1 LSPALFFTTVS
12 LSLSLA
18 TLAGAR
24 RNPIPVAPAW
34 VAVLVTVLALGGLLW
49 RESLCWAATGLAAV
63 GLLAPAL
70 VMARVR
76 TLSGRGEYGA
86 AARLLRRLLIV
97 RRSDALTGWARV
109 WESAN
114 ALVHGDAAPADRLVA
129 EWRDVPAAR
138 ASREWLVGIRWRWA
152 DALESQTPD
161 LRIRAACETGDVEG
175 AVALCMQ
182 QARQRPGPA
191 ALARQRLAWLA
202 PIAFS
207 GRVSATEMLC
217 SLLRVPEPLTEIWR
231 ATALS
236 GAGQAAEARQRL
248 DALSERRDLSDG
260 LRYLLSMRRGH
271 LPEPVALSPAAQD
284 HLVRFEREIMAGAVL
299 RLRLPKQAPRTLGLL
314 VAIVLVYCVEI
325 WRGGTMDARVAWE
338 LGALLPAHAF
348 PEEPARLIT
357 YAFLHHGPL
366 HLVLN
371 GFTIAL
377 IGATV
382 EAAIGGWRMI
392 AIYAGATI
400 GAGLSISYFGGE
412 EITLGAS
419 GAAMGLMGAVGV
431 IAARDRRTRGT
442 RTGRNI
448 GLAIAALVLLQSSLD
463 ASMPEIS
470 FAGHLGGAVCGAL
483 LALLLVR
490 GSGAGTLHR
499 E

>member
-1 LSPALFFTTVS
+1 MSPALFLTVVA

-24 RNPIPVAPAW
+24 RNPIPVAPTW
-34 VAVLVTVLALGGLLW
+34 VAVIVTGLALAGLLW
-49 RESLCWAATGLAAV
+49 DEALCWAAIGLAGV

-76 TLSGRGEYGA
+76 ALASRGEYGA
-86 AARLLRRLLIV
+86 AGRLLRRLLIV
-97 RRSDALTGWARV
+97 RRSGALTDWARV
-109 WESAN
+109 WEATD
-114 ALVHGDAAPADRLVA
+114 ALVHGDAAPADRQIA
-129 EWRDVPAAR
+129 EWRDVPNAR
-138 ASREWLVGIRWRWA
+138 APREWLLGIRWRWL
-152 DALESQTPD
+152 DALLSETPD

-175 AVALCMQ
+175 AVSLCVQ
-182 QARQRPGPA
+182 QARQRPGPT

-207 GRVSATEMLC
+207 GRVSATEVLC
-217 SLLRVPEPLTEIWR
+217 TLLRVPAPLVEVWR

-236 GAGQAAEARQRL
+236 ASGQPEAARQTL
-248 DALSERRDLSDG
+248 DALARRADLSDG
-260 LRYLLSMRRGH
+260 LRYLRAMRAAN
-271 LPEPVALSPAAQD
+271 LPGPATLSPAAQD
-284 HLVRFEREIMAGAVL
+284 QLVHFEREILAGAVL
-299 RLRLPKQAPRTLGLL
+299 RLRMPKRAPRTLGLL
-314 VAIVLVYCVEI
+314 VALVLVYCVEI
-325 WRGGTMDARVAWE
+325 WRGGSMDARVAYE
-338 LGALLPAHAF
+338 LGALLPAHGF
-348 PEEPARLIT
+348 PDEPARLIT
-357 YAFLHHGPL
+357 YAFLHHGPV
-366 HLVLN
+366 HLLLN

-382 EAAIGGWRMI
+382 EAAVGGWRMI

-412 EITLGAS
+412 EVTLGAS